1 MNLNF
6 RTDLAEE
13 EIKRINTSDLLGIK
27 VSKDELNGISF
38 EKTIIDEEH
47 DDRINKKPGTYYTID
62 LRDQAINDNDVSNKV
77 VKTLSTILIE
87 MMKKWKILD
96 K

>member
-38 EKTIIDEEH
+38 EKTIGN
-47 DDRINKKPGTYYTID
+47 R
-62 LRDQAINDNDVSNKV
+62 
-77 VKTLSTILIE
+77 
-87 MMKKWKILD
+87 
-96 K
+96 

>member
-47 DDRINKKPGTYYTID
+47 DGRINKKPGTYYTID

-77 VKTLSTILIE
+77 VKTLNSATT
-87 MMKKWKILD
+87 K
-96 K
+96 